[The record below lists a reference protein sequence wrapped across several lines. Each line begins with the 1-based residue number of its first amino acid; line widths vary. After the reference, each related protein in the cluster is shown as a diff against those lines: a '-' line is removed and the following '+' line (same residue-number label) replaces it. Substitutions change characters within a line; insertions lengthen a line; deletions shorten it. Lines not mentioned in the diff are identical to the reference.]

1 MNSFPK
7 FCVVVLLLINIWI
20 VEAGRV
26 NLRSSNAR
34 GTGKSNEMLLRTKV
48 KGPDLPDFHDS
59 SW

>member
-20 VEAGRV
+20 VEAGRI

-34 GTGKSNEMLLRTKV
+34 GTGKLNEMLLRTKV
-48 KGPDLPDFHDS
+48 KGPGLADFHDS